1 MLRLTLSESPAYCL
15 INDNTSNMK
24 AAWKILKQSIQK
36 RFFLAVG
43 STYYTSTLT
52 KRKIWKEIALIL
64 PCDTQY
70 GSSYSCIDHLSN
82 TKSAIQST
90 IAKDHL
96 NLDDGTKSLIADDAF
111 WNNLENFIF
120 RTHVRNNTDLPELI
134 RNAIGEFG
142 SNRWQNFLYNPAVIV
157 DYKLNPQ
164 YRGNHLNA
172 RTFDPII
179 EKEIIELAG
188 EEYKYIVLTELG
200 KTGDFVGNIIQNLLI
215 GGI

>member
-1 MLRLTLSESPAYCL
+1 MFFKATVFKEERHTAENITIGLEATMEEAG
-15 INDNTSNMK
+15 INKLFVIITDNTSNMK
-24 AAWKILKQSIQK
+24 AAWKILKQSQFVI
-36 RFFLAVG
+36 
-43 STYYTSTLT
+43 
-52 KRKIWKEIALIL
+52 
-64 PCDTQY
+64 
-70 GSSYSCIDHLSN
+70 CIKKLE
-82 TKSAIQST
+82 
-90 IAKDHL
+90 
-96 NLDDGTKSLIADDAF
+96 DDGSLLSTAY
-111 WNNLENFIF
+111 LEYQHL